1 MLHASSTMRIFI
13 IKTLSLQRDIMHC
26 TEIVLILLQ
35 QKEKQIPALFDSL
48 TTVETQTFTRKDYWF
63 KYFSWQH
70 ST

>member
-1 MLHASSTMRIFI
+1 
-13 IKTLSLQRDIMHC
+13 MHC

-48 TTVETQTFTRKDYWF
+48 TTVETQTFTRKDYWL